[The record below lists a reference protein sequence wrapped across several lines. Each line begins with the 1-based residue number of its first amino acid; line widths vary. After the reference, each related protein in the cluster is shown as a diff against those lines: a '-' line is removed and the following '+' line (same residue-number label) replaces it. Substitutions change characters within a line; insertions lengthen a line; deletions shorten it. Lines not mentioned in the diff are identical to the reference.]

1 VNRRAAAVVAA
12 ALLGFVLAAASPAIA
27 ALDQQQ
33 CMAQRHERCYSP
45 TQVQHAYGVDR
56 LHRADVD
63 GRGTRIAIIMGPVAG
78 LRASVAAQ
86 SHRWHLPP
94 AQLTITEPAGPAGTP
109 GTGTDAAEGTLDVQA
124 THLMAPRAHLLYLA
138 VPGPAIYEAVLE
150 DAPVAAAVDAAVR
163 AHADVVSMSFGGLE
177 QAYPATRAA
186 IARAVRAGIPVL
198 AASGDSGVTSPGS
211 TGLAPSFP
219 ATDPDV
225 TAVGGTLVTL
235 DGRGNRL
242 VPDIAWGPDA
252 RGGASGGGLSMLDGL
267 PSWQRGYPGVLGT
280 KRNYPDVSM
289 LGATSSRLILSFSP
303 AAQFTRAYPG
313 GLFPVGGTS
322 VAAPLL
328 AGVLALARQ
337 VGGHPLHDVNAALY
351 RLAAHGARR
360 NGIVDVVLGN
370 NSATDHAGNAVSG
383 YLATTGYDRVTG
395 VGTIDAPRFVPA
407 IADATR

>member
-1 VNRRAAAVVAA
+1 VNRRAAVALVV
-12 ALLGFVLAAASPAIA
+12 ALLGLGLAAASPAAA
-27 ALDQQQ
+27 ALDEQQ

-56 LHRADVD
+56 LHRADID
-63 GRGTRIAIIMGPVAG
+63 GRGTRIAIIMAPAAG
-78 LRASVAAQ
+78 VRASVAGQ
-86 SHRWHLPP
+86 SRRWHLPP
-94 AQLTITEPAGPAGTP
+94 ARLTITEPAGPAGPP
-109 GTGTDAAEGTLDVQA
+109 GTGIDAAEGTLDVQA

-138 VPGPAIYEAVLE
+138 VPAPAIDGSVLL
-150 DAPVAAAVDAAVR
+150 DQPIATAVDAAVR
-163 AHADVVSMSFGGLE
+163 AHADVISMSFGGLE

-186 IARAVRAGIPVL
+186 IARAVRAGVPVL
-198 AASGDSGVTSPGS
+198 AGSGDSGVTFPGS
-211 TGLAPSFP
+211 TGLATSFP
-219 ATDPDV
+219 ATDPYV

-242 VPDIAWGPDA
+242 IPDIGWGPDA
-252 RGGASGGGLSMLDGL
+252 RGGASGGGLSLLDGL
-267 PSWQRGYPGVLGT
+267 PSWQRGYPGIFGT

-289 LGATSSRLILSFSP
+289 LGATSGRLILSFSP

-322 VAAPLL
+322 VGTPLL

-370 NSATDHAGNAVSG
+370 NSASDDDGNAVSG

-395 VGTIDAPRFVPA
+395 LGTIDAPRFVPA